1 MYIYFFLTTI
11 FMKKLTFIIVL
22 LFTIQLALAQTGNYN
37 AGSRSLFNVTSGD
50 YNLAV
55 GDSTLYNT
63 TSGSFNTAL
72 GFAAGKNITTGTST
86 QAVFLGFKAGYHNT
100 TGYDNTFIGFLAGYY
115 NTNKSDNTFI
125 GNAAGFNNTEGD
137 DNTFLG
143 ESAGLN
149 NTTGDDNTFIG
160 HKTGGAANANSVVNF
175 SPATASPATGS
186 DNTAVGSSALG
197 RLTSGYRNT
206 AIGNDA
212 GYDLTTGYYNTF
224 VGDSTGIDLGT
235 GKYNTF
241 IGQAA
246 GAATEHTSG
255 NTFVGYRSGWDNN
268 RTNTTDNRATEN
280 TYFGYRTG
288 HTNREGS
295 YNLILGAR
303 ADFNNLGYN
312 NVNRYNVGLG
322 YGVIIGGNNN
332 TIAIGASSKV
342 TANNAIAIGYQSE
355 ATIANTM
362 VLGGDLVTNRV
373 SVGIGT
379 KTPNIKASLDLADT
393 DKGFLVNRVTN
404 AQRTTLG
411 ESLIADDIGMLV
423 YDTEDKVLYTW
434 KGDAWSSS
442 TIDGLDARV
451 TALETIANNSSTD
464 KTPLFFNYQTAVL
477 NVNDEPL
484 LNTNVSF
491 RISILKDTNSGT
503 SVYQETHSAT
513 TNSKGLTGF
522 KIGNGVVVSGTFSTI
537 EWSDAIYFLK
547 VEADVAGGTSY
558 QDFGTT
564 QLVSVPYALHA
575 KTADRLTGSDSAKTA
590 SKVPNE
596 LTNDNQDDLESLKN
610 EVKVLKAMVDKLEK
624 MIKNK

>member
-1 MYIYFFLTTI
+1 
-11 FMKKLTFIIVL
+11 MKKLTFIIAL
-22 LFTIQLALAQTGNYN
+22 LFTIQLTLAQTGNYN
-37 AGSRSLFNVTSGD
+37 AGSGSLFKVTSGY

-86 QAVFLGFKAGYHNT
+86 QGVFLGFKAGYQNT
-100 TGYDNTFIGFLAGYY
+100 SGYDNTFIGFLAGYY
-115 NTNKSDNTFI
+115 NTDRSDNTFI

-160 HKTGGAANANSVVNF
+160 HKTGGAHLDFVLVSSSGV
-175 SPATASPATGS
+175 SPATTNPTTGS
-186 DNTAVGSSALG
+186 DNTAVGSSALS

-206 AIGNDA
+206 AIGNEA
-212 GYDLTTGYYNTF
+212 GYDITTGYYNTF
-224 VGDSTGIDLGT
+224 VGDSTGIDVGT

-246 GAATEHTSG
+246 GATTAHTSG
-255 NTFVGYRSGWDNN
+255 NTFVGYRSGWENN

-303 ADFNNLGYN
+303 ADFNNVGSN

-342 TANNAIAIGYQSE
+342 TANNAIAIGFESE

-362 VLGGDLVTNRV
+362 VLGGDSVTNRV

-503 SVYQETHSAT
+503 SAYQETHSAT

-522 KIGNGVVVSGTFSTI
+522 KIGNGAVVSGTFSTI
-537 EWSDAIYFLK
+537 EWENAIYFLK

-575 KTADRLTGSDSAKTA
+575 KTADSLTGGASAKIA
-590 SKVPNE
+590 SKVSNE
-596 LTNDNQDDLESLKN
+596 IKKDSKDDIENLKN
-610 EVKVLKAMVDKLEK
+610 EVKALKAIVDKLEK

>member
-1 MYIYFFLTTI
+1 MQ
-11 FMKKLTFIIVL
+11 KLTFIIVFF
-22 LFTIQLALAQTGNYN
+22 FTIQLTLAQKGNYN
-37 AGSRSLFNVTSGD
+37 AGSLSLQNVTSGE
-50 YNLAV
+50 YNIAV

-63 TSGSFNTAL
+63 TSSSYNTVL
-72 GFAAGKNITTGTST
+72 GFAAGKNITTST
-86 QAVFLGFKAGYHNT
+86 QTQTVFLGYKAGYHNT
-100 TGYDNTFIGFLAGYY
+100 SGFDNTFIGFLAGYF
-115 NTNKSDNTFI
+115 NTTRGDNTFI

-137 DNTFLG
+137 NNTFLG

-149 NTTGDDNTFIG
+149 STIGDDNTFIG
-160 HKTGGAANANSVVNF
+160 HKAGGASSDFVSASNGVV
-175 SPATASPATGS
+175 SPAATNPTTGS
-186 DNTAVGSSALG
+186 DNTAVGSYALN

-206 AIGNDA
+206 AIGNYA
-212 GYDLTTGYYNTF
+212 GIDLTTGYYNTF
-224 VGDSTGIDLGT
+224 VGDSTGTDVGI

-246 GAATEHTSG
+246 GASTEHTSG

-280 TYFGYRTG
+280 TYFGYRAG

-303 ADFNNLGYN
+303 ADFNGVGYN
-312 NVNRYNVGLG
+312 NFNRYNVGLG
-322 YGVIIGGNNN
+322 YGVIIGGNK

-342 TANNAIAIGYQSE
+342 TANNAIAIGFESE

-451 TALETIANNSSTD
+451 TALETRANNSSTD
-464 KTPLFFNYQTAVL
+464 KTPLFFNYQTAIL
-477 NVNDEPL
+477 NVNNEPL
-484 LNTNVSF
+484 LNTTVSF
-491 RISILKDTNSGT
+491 RISILKDTSSGT

-513 TNSKGLTGF
+513 TNSKGLAGF
-522 KIGNGVVVSGTFSTI
+522 KIGNGAVVSGTFSTI

-547 VEADVAGGTSY
+547 VEADVAGATSY

-575 KTADRLTGSDSAKTA
+575 KTADRLTGGASAKIA
-590 SKVPNE
+590 SKVSNE
-596 LTNDNQDDLESLKN
+596 IKKDSKDDIENLKN
-610 EVKVLKAMVDKLEK
+610 EVKALKAIVDKLEK